1 MTNKRQSRDEY
12 ILEEYKKARKEN
24 SINNT
29 EDIIQDLVER
39 VTLLE
44 KKLKESEDWNAYIR
58 HEEFDN
64 RCG

>member
-29 EDIIQDLVER
+29 DDIIQNLIER
-39 VTLLE
+39 VSVLE
-44 KKLKESEDWNAYIR
+44 EKLRNWK
-58 HEEFDN
+58 
-64 RCG
+64 

>member
-1 MTNKRQSRDEY
+1 MTKRQSRDEY

-29 EDIIQDLVER
+29 DDIIQNLIAR

-44 KKLKESEDWNAYIR
+44 KKLKNWK
-58 HEEFDN
+58 
-64 RCG
+64 